1 MCVWKTNQITIR
13 SPSTGAANK
22 KNKSNK
28 TYTARLTRWLYRLA
42 HFDMNIKHFAGKLS
56 NLMDYLN
63 RKPIAKQEPIENY
76 DEDYVNNSYWR

>member
-1 MCVWKTNQITIR
+1 MYGKPIKL
-13 SPSTGAANK
+13 PSDHQALEPLIK
-22 KNKSNK
+22 KDKSNK
-28 TYTARLTRWLYRLA
+28 TYTARLTRLLYRLA